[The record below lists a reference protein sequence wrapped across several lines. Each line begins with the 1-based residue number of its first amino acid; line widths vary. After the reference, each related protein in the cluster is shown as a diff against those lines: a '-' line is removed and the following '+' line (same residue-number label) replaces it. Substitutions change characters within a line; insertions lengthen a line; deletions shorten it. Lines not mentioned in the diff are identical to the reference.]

1 DREAEWR
8 LVVHVVIGVQL
19 RSVVIDSIA
28 AAQAGAA
35 VAECVIGEPEAR
47 SKMIKLTRRGAGWD
61 RRSGRSFVSGVEQ
74 SGRRVHEDLRHSAC
88 LVGLRL
94 ELNDAIIK
102 VCDREVRYLAQP
114 EAQRHT
120 RCRAQRVAPVEA

>member
-1 DREAEWR
+1 
-8 LVVHVVIGVQL
+8 
-19 RSVVIDSIA
+19 
-28 AAQAGAA
+28 
-35 VAECVIGEPEAR
+35 PEAR

-94 ELNDAIIK
+94 ELNDAIVK
-102 VCDREVRYLAQP
+102 VCDREIRFVAQP
-114 EAQRHT
+114 EAQRQT
-120 RCRAQRVAPVEA
+120 RCRAKRVAPVEAEIVQPLELDFPIALDKARELPREVVRLIIAAPFAIEAERAF